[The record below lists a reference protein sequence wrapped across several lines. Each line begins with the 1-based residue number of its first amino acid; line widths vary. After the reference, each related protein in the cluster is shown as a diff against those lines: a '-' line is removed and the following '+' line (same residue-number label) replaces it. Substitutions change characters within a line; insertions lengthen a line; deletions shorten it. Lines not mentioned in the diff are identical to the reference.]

1 MGQSMSSVEA
11 VNPPVSQV
19 ISAIIPRLAER
30 RHVVEEEAAPLSGPS
45 QRTAAEGLVSALI
58 QAGVDTFFGV
68 PGGPIMPLFD
78 AILSNPAAHLVES
91 RHETHA
97 AFEAAGYFRA
107 SGKVP
112 AVIVTAGP
120 GATHVATGVA
130 SAHLERVPMLVICG
144 DVAWSHTGGR
154 LLQTMGREGV
164 PIEEMLQHITR
175 AQVRAK
181 LSRAAATQAIA
192 ALQAASNPQN
202 PGPALLVL
210 PIDTGARRCGAP
222 RVERAEITC
231 SSTVS
236 DSLVLEVAS
245 RLASAERPLL
255 LLGGGCLPHAEAVK
269 HLVEVLGIPF
279 ATTPRA
285 KGVVSE
291 RHRYS
296 LRNFGMA
303 ASWWAR
309 DYTAEGVDVAL
320 VLGTDLDDVSLGP
333 TPPIRPGGALIH
345 VDLDPAVFNRNY
357 PTDTGIV
364 CELGSFVKRLCSIA
378 DQHKLTNPRT
388 PSLMEEATSRSP
400 YDIEDFRIDS
410 SPRIAPHRAV
420 ADLERAAGPNA
431 TFVSDIGEHMLFAL
445 HYLTARGP
453 GSFVIHL
460 GLGSMGSGI
469 CSAVGLAVADPSHR
483 IICICGD
490 GGMQMSGSEI
500 ITAAKLRLPI
510 VYAIFNDARYNMVH
524 HGYKQQF
531 SREEPF
537 DSPWVDFVGW
547 ARSFGL
553 PGARIEH
560 PGQITAELLAEL
572 TSSGLPAVLDIRHNA
587 DVRIR
592 GAGRVETLQQ
602 MSMGVEPV

>member
-1 MGQSMSSVEA
+1 MGQSMPSTEAANAPISQIIPA
-11 VNPPVSQV
+11 VNPHL
-19 ISAIIPRLAER
+19 SAGRD
-30 RHVVEEEAAPLSGPS
+30 VEDVAPLSGPS
-45 QRTAAEGLVSALI
+45 QRTAAEGLVNALL

-78 AILSNPAAHLVES
+78 AILGNPAVRLVES

-97 AFEAAGYFRA
+97 AFEAAGYYRA

-112 AVIVTAGP
+112 VVVVTAGP

-175 AQVRAK
+175 AQIRAK

-222 RVERAEITC
+222 RVERAELTC
-231 SSTVS
+231 SSTVD

-245 RLASAERPLL
+245 RLAAAERPLL
-255 LLGGGCLPHAEAVK
+255 LLGGGCLPHTEVVK
-269 HLVEVLGIPF
+269 HLVELLGIPF

-309 DYTAEGVDVAL
+309 DYTADGVDVAL

-333 TPPIRPGGALIH
+333 TPPIRAGGALIH

-364 CELGSFVKRLCSIA
+364 CELGSFVKRLCRIA
-378 DQHKLTNPRT
+378 DQHKVVNPRT
-388 PSLMEEATSRSP
+388 AALMEEATSRSP
-400 YDIEDFRIDS
+400 YDIEDFRIDDA
-410 SPRIAPHRAV
+410 PHIAPHRAV

-469 CSAVGLAVADPSHR
+469 CSAVGLALADPSRR
-483 IICICGD
+483 IVCICGD
-490 GGMQMSGSEI
+490 GGMQMSGSELL
-500 ITAAKLRLPI
+500 TAAKLRLPI
-510 VYAIFNDARYNMVH
+510 VYAVFNDARYNMVH

-531 SREEPF
+531 ARDEPF
-537 DSPWVDFVGW
+537 DMPWMDFVGW

-553 PGARIEH
+553 PGARIER

-572 TSSGLPAVLDIRHNA
+572 TASGLPSVLDIRHDA